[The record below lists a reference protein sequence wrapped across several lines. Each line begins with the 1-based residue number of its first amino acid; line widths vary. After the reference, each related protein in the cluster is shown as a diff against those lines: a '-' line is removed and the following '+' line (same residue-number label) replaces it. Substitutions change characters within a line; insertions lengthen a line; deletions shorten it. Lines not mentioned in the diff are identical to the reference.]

1 MCILEPNHGIPTNER
16 RALTAE
22 LRQSYFAL
30 IRQKGRIVWLQTRLT
45 AFPVAQFRID
55 VKRIPGLRLPQL
67 LLAYVDHHTQE
78 AVLSTPNSSTEVI
91 TMKKELAVFTIDHAN
106 FHEVANVAA
115 DMQVNAQMYFPKD
128 HSPNGATIAELYD
141 LDHWV
146 STAHDRDQ
154 LIAELAA
161 SPRRLPTGMHSYN
174 MSDAQ
179 VEQLRKNGVFAARR
193 LSRGLIEAILGGDAQ
208 SSAAAA

>member
-1 MCILEPNHGIPTNER
+1 
-16 RALTAE
+16 
-22 LRQSYFAL
+22 
-30 IRQKGRIVWLQTRLT
+30 
-45 AFPVAQFRID
+45 
-55 VKRIPGLRLPQL
+55 
-67 LLAYVDHHTQE
+67 
-78 AVLSTPNSSTEVI
+78 
-91 TMKKELAVFTIDHAN
+91 MKKELAVFTIDHAN

-161 SPRRLPTGMHSYN
+161 SPRRLPTGVHSYN

-179 VEQLRKNGVFAARR
+179 VGTRDAPRRKHPRGQDFLKRARPSIILASSCAR
-193 LSRGLIEAILGGDAQ
+193 PCLDAERRGSTRVSTDFLSE
-208 SSAAAA
+208 